1 MQLWVQR
8 TAVISHENIN
18 KWEQLSPAFMT
29 DESSDEDGTLVEH
42 LLSWRSEGML
52 IITEML
58 NIYYNTLFP
67 LKN

>member
-1 MQLWVQR
+1 
-8 TAVISHENIN
+8 
-18 KWEQLSPAFMT
+18 MT